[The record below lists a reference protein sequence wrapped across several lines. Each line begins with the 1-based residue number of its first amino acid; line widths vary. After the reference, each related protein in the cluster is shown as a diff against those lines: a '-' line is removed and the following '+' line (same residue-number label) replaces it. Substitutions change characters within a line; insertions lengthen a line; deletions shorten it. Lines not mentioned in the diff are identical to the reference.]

1 MLSPHEFEV
10 GSLNDAKP
18 NSILLRA
25 EDPRDKIL
33 IIGNEDKRFAIFLER
48 NFEYF
53 DYKENNYYRGLIVQ
67 SVKFEVDETSI
78 GSLNTASEP
87 VGAIIASR
95 TMLKI
100 RAVQA
105 ERFRSQFSI
114 PISGKEDDDYSP
126 DRIFFKRWSIYI
138 DAGNDKKII
147 HSVNTDST

>member
-33 IIGNEDKRFAIFLER
+33 VVGNEGARFAIFIER

-53 DYKENNYYRGLIVQ
+53 DYKENNYYRGLIIQ
-67 SVKFEVDETSI
+67 DVKFEVDETSI
-78 GSLNTASEP
+78 GGLNTASEP
-87 VGAIIASR
+87 LGAIIASR

-105 ERFRSQFSI
+105 ERFRSQSSI
-114 PISGKEDDDYSP
+114 PIYGKEDNNYSV

-138 DAGNDKKII
+138 NSDGEKKII
-147 HSVNTDST
+147 HSVNTDEI